1 MEGVLLSTQ
10 GGQWL
15 RRDFRPQV
23 AAQNRNELSASMTLI
38 EGWASSCW
46 VIELCF
52 TGIKKPA
59 CGRIFIFIKLM
70 IYNDLFLDFCFVPP
84 FIPPLAR
91 GVSSGYPSGLRLQ
104 SGCSRFSSWA
114 EWRALKSLLIY
125 LLCKSLGRVAA
136 TSMSDERVL

>member
-10 GGQWL
+10 GRQWL

-59 CGRIFIFIKLM
+59 CGRRYCRYVALFYWVLLGF
-70 IYNDLFLDFCFVPP
+70 LFLSPHLSP
-84 FIPPLAR
+84 HAR
-91 GVSSGYPSGLRLQ
+91 
-104 SGCSRFSSWA
+104 
-114 EWRALKSLLIY
+114 
-125 LLCKSLGRVAA
+125 AA
-136 TSMSDERVL
+136 